1 MLLIYNVVS
10 SRSLYIYSRPI
21 FDRVML
27 NKDDN
32 KNSNNSNENIA
43 KKITSEEISNIKDDP
58 SIIKANGCAACH
70 VLFSIVDRM
79 HLNESEASD
88 LLSQILFHD
97 PLLNESF
104 IEMVENVHMKQ
115 RMMAVPFSIRTRE
128 SKDKYIDSNL
138 KNVLSELSADLV
150 NYGTD
155 IVLRKLL
162 ILSISLEI
170 AQNIGIDYHAATE
183 ELYYYMRKKDQET
196 HTRILEFIDR
206 FYEKII
212 RKNNGSRFP

>member
-1 MLLIYNVVS
+1 
-10 SRSLYIYSRPI
+10 
-21 FDRVML
+21 ML

-32 KNSNNSNENIA
+32 ENSNNSNENIA
-43 KKITSEEISNIKDDP
+43 KKITSEEISIIKDDP
-58 SIIKANGCAACH
+58 SVIKANGCAACH
-70 VLFSIVDRM
+70 VLFSIVDKM
-79 HLNESEASD
+79 HLNESESSD

-97 PLLNESF
+97 LQLNDSF

-115 RMMAVPFSIRTRE
+115 RMMAIPFSIRTRE

-162 ILSISLEI
+162 ILAISLEI

-183 ELYYYMRKKDQET
+183 ELYYYMRKKDQDT
-196 HTRILEFIDR
+196 HTKILEFIDR
-206 FYEKII
+206 FYERII
-212 RKNNGSRFP
+212 RNNNG

>member
-1 MLLIYNVVS
+1 
-10 SRSLYIYSRPI
+10 
-21 FDRVML
+21 ML

-32 KNSNNSNENIA
+32 ENSNNSNENIA

-58 SIIKANGCAACH
+58 SVIKANGCAACH
-70 VLFSIVDRM
+70 VLFSIVDKM

-97 PLLNESF
+97 LQLNDSF

-115 RMMAVPFSIRTRE
+115 RMMAIPFSIRTRE

-162 ILSISLEI
+162 ILAISLEI

-183 ELYYYMRKKDQET
+183 ELYYYMRKKDQDT
-196 HTRILEFIDR
+196 HTKILEFIDR
-206 FYEKII
+206 FYERII
-212 RKNNGSRFP
+212 RNNNG

>member
-1 MLLIYNVVS
+1 
-10 SRSLYIYSRPI
+10 
-21 FDRVML
+21 ML

-32 KNSNNSNENIA
+32 RNSNNGNENIA
-43 KKITSEEISNIKDDP
+43 KKIISEEISNIKDNP
-58 SIIKANGCAACH
+58 SMVKANGCAACH

-88 LLSQILFHD
+88 ILSQILFHD
-97 PLLNESF
+97 PHLNESF

-115 RMMAVPFSIRTRE
+115 RMMAIPFSIRTRE

-183 ELYYYMRKKDQET
+183 ELYYYMRKKDQDT

-206 FYEKII
+206 FYDRVI
-212 RKNNGSRFP
+212 RKNNG

>member
-1 MLLIYNVVS
+1 
-10 SRSLYIYSRPI
+10 
-21 FDRVML
+21 ML

-32 KNSNNSNENIA
+32 RKSNNSNENIA
-43 KKITSEEISNIKDDP
+43 KKITSEEISNIKDNP
-58 SIIKANGCAACH
+58 SIVKANGCAACH

-88 LLSQILFHD
+88 ILSQILFHD
-97 PLLNESF
+97 PHLNESF

-128 SKDKYIDSNL
+128 SKDNYIDSNL

-183 ELYYYMRKKDQET
+183 ELYYYMRKKDQDT

-206 FYEKII
+206 FYDRVI
-212 RKNNGSRFP
+212 RKNKG

>member
-1 MLLIYNVVS
+1 
-10 SRSLYIYSRPI
+10 
-21 FDRVML
+21 ML

-32 KNSNNSNENIA
+32 ENSNNSNENIA
-43 KKITSEEISNIKDDP
+43 KKITSGEISNIKDDP
-58 SIIKANGCAACH
+58 SVIKANGCAACH
-70 VLFSIVDRM
+70 VLFSIVDKM

-97 PLLNESF
+97 LRLNDSF

-115 RMMAVPFSIRTRE
+115 RMMAIPFSIRTRE

-162 ILSISLEI
+162 ILAISLEI

-183 ELYYYMRKKDQET
+183 ELYYYMRKKDQDT
-196 HTRILEFIDR
+196 HTKILEFIDR
-206 FYEKII
+206 FYERII
-212 RKNNGSRFP
+212 RNNNG

>member
-1 MLLIYNVVS
+1 
-10 SRSLYIYSRPI
+10 
-21 FDRVML
+21 ML

-32 KNSNNSNENIA
+32 ENSNNSNENIA
-43 KKITSEEISNIKDDP
+43 KKITSGEISNIKDDP
-58 SIIKANGCAACH
+58 SVIKANGCAACH
-70 VLFSIVDRM
+70 VLFSIVDKM

-97 PLLNESF
+97 LQLNDSF

-115 RMMAVPFSIRTRE
+115 RMMAIPFSIRTRE

-162 ILSISLEI
+162 ILAISLEI

-183 ELYYYMRKKDQET
+183 ELYYYMRKKDQDT
-196 HTRILEFIDR
+196 HTNILEFIDR
-206 FYEKII
+206 FYERII
-212 RKNNGSRFP
+212 RNNNG

>member
-1 MLLIYNVVS
+1 
-10 SRSLYIYSRPI
+10 
-21 FDRVML
+21 ML
-27 NKDDN
+27 NKDDDE
-32 KNSNNSNENIA
+32 KNNNNSDENLA
-43 KKITSEEISNIKDDP
+43 KKITSEEISCVINNP
-58 SIIKANGCAACH
+58 SVIKANGCAACH
-70 VLFSIVDRM
+70 VLFSIVDKM

-97 PLLNESF
+97 SKLNESF

-115 RMMAVPFSIRTRE
+115 RMMAIPFSIRTRE

-138 KNVLSELSADLV
+138 KNVLSELSSDLV

-183 ELYYYMRKKDQET
+183 ELYYYMRKKDQDT
-196 HTRILEFIDR
+196 HTKILEFIDR
-206 FYEKII
+206 FYGKI
-212 RKNNGSRFP
+212 KGNNNG

>member
-1 MLLIYNVVS
+1 MII
-10 SRSLYIYSRPI
+10 R
-21 FDRVML
+21 
-27 NKDDN
+27 DDN
-32 KNSNNSNENIA
+32 KNGNDSNENNA

-58 SIIKANGCAACH
+58 SITKANGCAACH
-70 VLFSIVDRM
+70 VLFSLMDKIR
-79 HLNESEASD
+79 LNESDASE

-97 PLLNESF
+97 PQLNESF

-115 RMMAVPFSIRTRE
+115 RMMAIPFSIRTRE

-183 ELYYYMRKKDQET
+183 ELYYYMRKNDQET
-196 HTRILEFIDR
+196 HARILEFIDR

-212 RKNNGSRFP
+212 RKNNG

>member
-1 MLLIYNVVS
+1 
-10 SRSLYIYSRPI
+10 
-21 FDRVML
+21 ML

-32 KNSNNSNENIA
+32 ENSNNSNENIA

-58 SIIKANGCAACH
+58 SVIKANGCAACH
-70 VLFSIVDRM
+70 VLFSIVDKM
-79 HLNESEASD
+79 YLNESEASD

-97 PLLNESF
+97 LQLNDSF

-115 RMMAVPFSIRTRE
+115 RMMAIPFSIRTRE

-162 ILSISLEI
+162 ILAISLEI

-183 ELYYYMRKKDQET
+183 ELYYYMRKKDQDT
-196 HTRILEFIDR
+196 HTKILEFIDR
-206 FYEKII
+206 FYERII
-212 RKNNGSRFP
+212 RNNNG

>member
-1 MLLIYNVVS
+1 
-10 SRSLYIYSRPI
+10 
-21 FDRVML
+21 ML
-27 NKDDN
+27 NKD
-32 KNSNNSNENIA
+32 NNENGNNRNENIA

-58 SIIKANGCAACH
+58 SVIKANGCAACH
-70 VLFSIVDRM
+70 VLFSIVDKM
-79 HLNESEASD
+79 YLNESEASD

-97 PLLNESF
+97 LQLNDSF

-115 RMMAVPFSIRTRE
+115 RMMAIPFSIRTRE

-162 ILSISLEI
+162 ILAISLEI

-183 ELYYYMRKKDQET
+183 ELYYYMRKKDQDT
-196 HTRILEFIDR
+196 HTKILEFIDR
-206 FYEKII
+206 FYERII
-212 RKNNGSRFP
+212 RNNNG

>member
-1 MLLIYNVVS
+1 
-10 SRSLYIYSRPI
+10 
-21 FDRVML
+21 ML
-27 NKDDN
+27 NNDDN
-32 KNSNNSNENIA
+32 RNSNNGNENKA
-43 KKITSEEISNIKDDP
+43 KKITSEEISNIKDNP
-58 SIIKANGCAACH
+58 SIVKANGCAACH

-88 LLSQILFHD
+88 ILSQILFHD
-97 PLLNESF
+97 PHLNESF

-183 ELYYYMRKKDQET
+183 ELYYYMRKKDQDT

-206 FYEKII
+206 FYDRVI
-212 RKNNGSRFP
+212 RKNNG

>member
-1 MLLIYNVVS
+1 
-10 SRSLYIYSRPI
+10 
-21 FDRVML
+21 ML

-32 KNSNNSNENIA
+32 ENSNNSNENIA

-58 SIIKANGCAACH
+58 SVIKANGCAACH
-70 VLFSIVDRM
+70 VLFSIVDKM

-97 PLLNESF
+97 LQLNDSF

-115 RMMAVPFSIRTRE
+115 RMMAIPFSIRTRE

-162 ILSISLEI
+162 ILAISLEI

-183 ELYYYMRKKDQET
+183 ELYYYMRKKDEDT
-196 HTRILEFIDR
+196 HTKILEFIDR
-206 FYEKII
+206 FYERII
-212 RKNNGSRFP
+212 RNNNG

>member
-1 MLLIYNVVS
+1 
-10 SRSLYIYSRPI
+10 
-21 FDRVML
+21 ML

-32 KNSNNSNENIA
+32 ENGNNRNENIA

-58 SIIKANGCAACH
+58 SVIKANGCAACH
-70 VLFSIVDRM
+70 VLFSIVDKM
-79 HLNESEASD
+79 YLNESEASD

-97 PLLNESF
+97 LQLNDSF

-115 RMMAVPFSIRTRE
+115 RMMAIPFSIRTRE

-162 ILSISLEI
+162 ILAISLEI

-183 ELYYYMRKKDQET
+183 ELYYYMRKKDQDT
-196 HTRILEFIDR
+196 HTKILEFIDR
-206 FYEKII
+206 FYERII
-212 RKNNGSRFP
+212 RNNNG